1 MMKEIWIALLK
12 RNGIILG
19 VYAVAM
25 VVLGFM
31 PQLGMA
37 AVWVMLFLMV
47 GMVWANGMLV
57 HHMSRLL
64 AALLTAVMT
73 FVIGGGAVMLT
84 IQIQK
89 LIGRN

>member
-1 MMKEIWIALLK
+1 MMKDILLGLLK
-12 RNGIILG
+12 RNGIVLG
-19 VYAVAM
+19 VYALAM

-31 PQLGMA
+31 PQFGMA

-47 GMVWANGMLV
+47 GLIWANGMLV
-57 HHMSRLL
+57 NHMSRLI
-64 AALLTAVMT
+64 AALLTAVLT
-73 FVIGGGAVMLT
+73 LVIGGGVVMLT

>member
-1 MMKEIWIALLK
+1 MKDILLALLK

-25 VVLGFM
+25 IVLAFF

-37 AVWVMLFLMV
+37 AVWAMLFLMI
-47 GMVWANGMLV
+47 GLVWANGFLTR
-57 HHMSRLL
+57 HMSRLL
-64 AALLTAVMT
+64 AAFLTAVLT
-73 FVIGGGAVMLT
+73 LVIGGGVVMLT

>member
-1 MMKEIWIALLK
+1 MKEIWIALLR

-19 VYAVAM
+19 VYAMAM

-31 PQLGMA
+31 PQLGMV

-47 GMVWANGMLV
+47 GLVWANGMLV

-64 AALLTAVMT
+64 AALLAAVMT
-73 FVIGGGAVMLT
+73 LVIGGGAVMLT

-89 LIGRN
+89 LIGQN